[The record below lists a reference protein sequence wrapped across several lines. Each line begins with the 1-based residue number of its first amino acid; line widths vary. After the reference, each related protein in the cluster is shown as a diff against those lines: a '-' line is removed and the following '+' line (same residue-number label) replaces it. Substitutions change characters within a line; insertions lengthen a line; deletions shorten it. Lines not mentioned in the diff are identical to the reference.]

1 MIGSYINI
9 LLRLVLVVL
18 AQVWVL
24 DHVVLWGTWIVL
36 FIYPYFLIKL
46 PFTLSSPASIILG
59 FLSGALVDLF
69 TGTYGLMASAGVL
82 VGYVRP
88 KLIAVMTKRGEVE
101 DILSPSIYA
110 PGARWF
116 TTFVVIL
123 CLLQSIWYFN
133 ISQSGLQDAI
143 NIQVRALLSGL
154 SSAILCILTDI
165 LFSKKRTR

>member
-9 LLRLVLVVL
+9 LLRLVLVIL

-46 PFTLSSPASIILG
+46 PFSVSSLGSILLG
-59 FLSGALVDLF
+59 FLSGALVDMF

-82 VGYVRP
+82 VGYIRP
-88 KLIAVMTKRGEVE
+88 KIISVMSKRGDLE
-101 DILSPSIYA
+101 DLVNPSIYA
-110 PGARWF
+110 PTARWF
-116 TTFVVIL
+116 ITFTAIL
-123 CLLQSIWYFN
+123 CLAQSFWYFN

-154 SSAILCILTDI
+154 CLSLIHI
-165 LFSKKRTR
+165 